1 MHSDSS
7 HGPMMAFDVTRRAH
21 QYSQFNF
28 GETIKTR
35 AISGRQTSDKN
46 VIGNKIRGLERNQ
59 LNTE

>member
-1 MHSDSS
+1 
-7 HGPMMAFDVTRRAH
+7 MMAFDVTRRAH

-35 AISGRQTSDKN
+35 AISGSQTSDKN